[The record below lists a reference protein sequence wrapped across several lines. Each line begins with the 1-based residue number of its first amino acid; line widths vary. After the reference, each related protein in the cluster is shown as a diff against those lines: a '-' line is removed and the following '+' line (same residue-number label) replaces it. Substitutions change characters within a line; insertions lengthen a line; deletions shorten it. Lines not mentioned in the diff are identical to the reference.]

1 MFFYSYLTK
10 TVAHAN
16 TEGCAAQIR
25 SNGFAA
31 LLIALPAADAWAG
44 AFTVTPVRIYMTPR
58 DRAVALTVINEG
70 DAEKA
75 KSTKSLL

>member
-1 MFFYSYLTK
+1 MRPGHLSSRWLAGA
-10 TVAHAN
+10 V
-16 TEGCAAQIR
+16 
-25 SNGFAA
+25 AA

-70 DAEKA
+70 DAELVLQTLQ
-75 KSTKSLL
+75 S